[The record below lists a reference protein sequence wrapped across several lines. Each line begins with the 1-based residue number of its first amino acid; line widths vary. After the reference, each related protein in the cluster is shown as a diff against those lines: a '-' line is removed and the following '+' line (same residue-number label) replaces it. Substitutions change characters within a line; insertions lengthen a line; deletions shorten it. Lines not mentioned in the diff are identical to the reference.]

1 MKIFLVVCNNTFIAQ
16 SYFKAISKNEDIN
29 VPGLITS
36 DELTIPHEKI
46 FSCWKDN
53 LNNKYYY
60 YRNDSLDPNRYNIVY
75 VPFAGLVYTY
85 LADKLFKSNNRY
97 TVISINESYNTRLVN
112 LGLYNILMY
121 SRFTAFPKE
130 ILKQIVDNTT
140 ENNLIS
146 SDMDEIMNII
156 KTEDIPQTTEYYN
169 DIKELVL
176 TSE

>member
-1 MKIFLVVCNNTFIAQ
+1 
-16 SYFKAISKNEDIN
+16 
-29 VPGLITS
+29 
-36 DELTIPHEKI
+36 
-46 FSCWKDN
+46 
-53 LNNKYYY
+53 
-60 YRNDSLDPNRYNIVY
+60 
-75 VPFAGLVYTY
+75 
-85 LADKLFKSNNRY
+85 
-97 TVISINESYNTRLVN
+97 
-112 LGLYNILMY
+112 MY

>member
-29 VPGLITS
+29 IPGLITS

-60 YRNDSLDPNRYNIVY
+60 YRNDSLVPDKYNVVY

-85 LADKLFKSNNRY
+85 LADKLFKSDNRY
-97 TVISINESYNTRLVN
+97 TIISINESYNTRLVN

-121 SRFTAFPKE
+121 SRFTAFPK
-130 ILKQIVDNTT
+130 
-140 ENNLIS
+140 
-146 SDMDEIMNII
+146 
-156 KTEDIPQTTEYYN
+156 
-169 DIKELVL
+169 
-176 TSE
+176 